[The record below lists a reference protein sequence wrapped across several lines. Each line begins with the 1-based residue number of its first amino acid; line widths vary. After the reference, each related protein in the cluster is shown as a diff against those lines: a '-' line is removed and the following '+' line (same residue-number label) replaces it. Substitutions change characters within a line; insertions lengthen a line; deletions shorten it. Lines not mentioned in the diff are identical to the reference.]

1 MEREYPAVKSLV
13 AIAAVLLMIS
23 GLLGCA
29 TTVASKADAT
39 GQGESEK
46 SALLCSGFLGDYSQ
60 LKPGG
65 KDRAGLVY
73 LNPNA
78 QWSSYK
84 SVIIVPVEFWDKA
97 NSTVPIEEQKT
108 LSTFFY
114 NTLRENLQKDFKL
127 VDQPGPGVLIL
138 RTAITNA
145 TAATPC
151 LRSISVVIPQARLLN
166 AAQSL
171 ATDSYAF
178 TGSARAEGE
187 ITDSL
192 TGERLAAMVDER
204 KGGMSLKTAAQWKWG
219 DAENIL
225 TYWAQTISKR
235 LVEVR
240 TGGVISQ

>member
-1 MEREYPAVKSLV
+1 MNTGYPLTRNFM
-13 AIAAVLLMIS
+13 AIVAVLLLIS
-23 GLLGCA
+23 GVLGCA
-29 TTVASKADAT
+29 ATVASKADAT

-114 NTLRENLQKDFKL
+114 NTLVENLQKDFKL
-127 VDQPGPGVLIL
+127 VDRPGPGVLVL

-235 LVEVR
+235 LVELR
-240 TGGVISQ
+240 AGGTFSQ

>member
-1 MEREYPAVKSLV
+1 MKKECSIAKSLV

-39 GQGESEK
+39 GQGESEQA
-46 SALLCSGFLGDYSQ
+46 ALLRSGFLGDYSQ

-65 KDRAGLVY
+65 KDRAALVY
-73 LNPNA
+73 ISPA
-78 QWSSYK
+78 AEWSKYHS
-84 SVIIVPVEFWDKA
+84 IILKPVEFWDGT
-97 NSTVPIEEQKT
+97 NSTVPVEEQKT
-108 LSTFFY
+108 LTSFFY
-114 NTLRENLQKDFKL
+114 NTLRENLQQNFKL
-127 VDQPGPGVLIL
+127 VDQPGPGVLVL

-145 TAATPC
+145 TAATPG

-178 TGSARAEGE
+178 TGSACAEGE

-204 KGGMSLKTAAQWKWG
+204 RGGMSLKTAAQWKWG

-225 TYWAQTISKR
+225 TYWAQAISKR
-235 LVEVR
+235 LVELR
-240 TGGVISQ
+240 TGGTISQ

>member
-23 GLLGCA
+23 GLPGCA

-114 NTLRENLQKDFKL
+114 NTLVENLQKDFKL
-127 VDQPGPGVLIL
+127 VDRPGPGVLVL

-178 TGSARAEGE
+178 AGSARAEGE

-235 LVEVR
+235 LVELR